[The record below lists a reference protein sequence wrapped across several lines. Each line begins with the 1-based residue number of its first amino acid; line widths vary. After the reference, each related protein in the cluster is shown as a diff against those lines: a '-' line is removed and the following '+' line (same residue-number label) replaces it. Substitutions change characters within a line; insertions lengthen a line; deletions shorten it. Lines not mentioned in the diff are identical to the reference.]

1 MSQAVVA
8 SVDVAAAS
16 EDASLAA
23 TSQAVVAS
31 VGIAAA
37 LEDARAVPMRRPN
50 DATSKDLLAQIADL
64 KRQRTELSKEKKL
77 ASKALKVMQ
86 KKLQRLKS
94 TLKKFDEASLFEL
107 LSLRVAL
114 KKD

>member
-1 MSQAVVA
+1 M
-8 SVDVAAAS
+8 
-16 EDASLAA
+16 
-23 TSQAVVAS
+23 SQAVVAS

-37 LEDARAVPMRRPN
+37 SEDARAVPMRRPN

-77 ASKALKVMQ
+77 ASKALKKVKQ